1 MRVVTDEE
9 GHIWRVREVRFA
21 DATPSLIFE
30 SELGFRRVR
39 VYPQQWLTLSED
51 ELLAV
56 SWQT

>member
-9 GHIWRVREVRFA
+9 GHVWRVREVGFA
-21 DATPSLIFE
+21 DAAPSLIFE

-39 VYPQQWLTLSED
+39 VYPPQWITLSED

-56 SWQT
+56 SWRT